1 MKWQEQV
8 LRGAPVPTA
17 YLPESRTL
25 AVGAEEL
32 RVVSDDAT
40 DARAVTPDGQAFRL
54 VKRSATVARYE
65 AVCDGRRYNA
75 HRTGGGFRSKRR
87 EITDE
92 RGRLVAATRGLPNG
106 DLELDITG
114 GSANF
119 TVDLAF
125 ISWGLLLVDA
135 PVRRTLH

>member
-1 MKWQEQV
+1 M

-25 AVGAEEL
+25 SVGAHEL
-32 RVVSDDAT
+32 RVVSGDAT
-40 DARAVTPDGQAFRL
+40 DARAVDPDGRAFRL

-65 AVCDGRRYNA
+65 AVCDGRRYSA
-75 HRTGGGFRSKRR
+75 RRTGGGFRSKRR
-87 EITDE
+87 EIIDE
-92 RGRLVAATRGLPNG
+92 RGRLVAATRGLPTG

-114 GSANF
+114 GSAHF

>member
-1 MKWQEQV
+1 MKWQGQV

-54 VKRSATVARYE
+54 IKRSTTVARYE
-65 AVCDGRRYNA
+65 AVCGGRRYSA
-75 HRTGGGFRSKRR
+75 RRTGGGFRSKRR

-106 DLELDITG
+106 DLELEISG